1 MRLCLYYN
9 ETVQNQR
16 ASVWQWDAPESK
28 SLYITMNQ
36 SRIKEHPVISCCLL
50 TSYSK
55 SYKRKTNDNP
65 MHTSTCH
72 AIPNLYL
79 FARLLIRIM
88 PITNCYSWARGV
100 WNTIRVQPIHSST
113 VSVLV
118 HAVQITTGPQYLT
131 SSVSSS
137 SSLITGLALERDF
150 LFLELSDFSFFYN
163 IQYIFT
169 CITKHCLIQVV
180 KGTKVWIIKSKIR
193 IIQETIPFWTF
204 LFCVSCW

>member
-1 MRLCLYYN
+1 MSILQWDCPESKSVCMTMRRSRIKERLYYN
-9 ETVQNQR
+9 ETLQNQR
-16 ASVWQWDAPESK
+16 ASILRWISPESK
-28 SLYITMNQ
+28 STQ
-36 SRIKEHPVISCCLL
+36 SYLAVSWPLIQNPTKEKQMTIQL
-50 TSYSK
+50 TLRNSV
-55 SYKRKTNDNP
+55 
-65 MHTSTCH
+65 HTSTCH

-79 FARLLIRIM
+79 FAGLLIRIM
-88 PITNCYSWARGV
+88 PITNCYSCAGGV

-118 HAVQITTGPQYLT
+118 HGVQITTAPQYLT

-163 IQYIFT
+163 IQCICT

-180 KGTKVWIIKSKIR
+180 KGTKVWIIK
-193 IIQETIPFWTF
+193 
-204 LFCVSCW
+204 